1 MIGDA
6 LMDSL
11 GGALGMGSGGVTLPP
26 PRAKVSR
33 GGGAP
38 AAGGFGAEL
47 VALLTGP
54 SQPDPLTAS
63 LIGAEVSLL
72 PAPALSCC
80 RLRFLPRADFPALA
94 AGDVLK
100 LQIGAGDD
108 QPTVFSGPI
117 VVLGGASGVLELV
130 LGSAATP
137 LARLRR
143 NAGYENQ
150 GFADLLRLWA
160 GEAQLSV
167 GDIDARPKLAFLAID
182 AQCSLW
188 EWMARLGAAAG
199 VPVWTD
205 ADGGLQAHAARGQ
218 PVASWAWG
226 RDLLALEADLHDP
239 AITPFAPGATG
250 RAKAGAWSDGEK
262 PAAGAGG
269 GEGAG
274 TTGGA
279 AGGAG
284 PGGLAGAAAA
294 LPGGAPG
301 AGGQAA
307 GRVRISVPGCPA
319 LDIARPFRLE
329 NCPGGRGD
337 GDWVAVAVEHRL
349 TPGQGFITRATGVPA

>member
-6 LMDSL
+6 LMDTL
-11 GGALGMGSGGVTLPP
+11 GGALGLGAGSAALPP

-33 GGGAP
+33 GGAAP

-47 VALLTGP
+47 VALVTGP
-54 SQPDPLTAS
+54 SQPDPLTAA
-63 LIGAEVSLL
+63 LIGAEVTLL
-72 PAPALSCC
+72 PAPGLSCC
-80 RLRFLPRADFPALA
+80 RLRFLPRTDFPSLA

-100 LQIGAGDD
+100 LQLGAGDD
-108 QPTVFSGPI
+108 PPTVFSGPI
-117 VVLGGASGVLELV
+117 ALLGGASGVLELV
-130 LGSAATP
+130 LGSTATP

-150 GFADLLRLWA
+150 GFADLLKLWA
-160 GEAQLSV
+160 GEAQLSA
-167 GDIDARPKLAFLAID
+167 GDIDTGPKFAFLAID

-188 EWMARLGAAAG
+188 EWMSRLGAAAG
-199 VPVWTD
+199 VQVWTD
-205 ADGGLQAHAARGQ
+205 ADGHLQAHAARGQ

-239 AITPFAPGATG
+239 AITPFAPGVTG
-250 RAKAGAWSDGEK
+250 RANSGAWSDGEK
-262 PAAGAGG
+262 PAPGAGG
-269 GEGAG
+269 GGGAV
-274 TTGGA
+274 GGA

-284 PGGLAGAAAA
+284 PGGIAGAAAA
-294 LPGGAPG
+294 LLGGAPG
-301 AGGQAA
+301 GGKAA

-319 LDIARPFRLE
+319 LDIASPFRLE

-349 TPGQGFITRATGVPA
+349 APGQGFITRATGVPA